1 MFYRTKQGHNLRFY
15 NRFGVHCDIGL
26 GLKKLVGWEK
36 GSKKKV
42 HNKWVPFNF
51 SIEEQMLAAA
61 AIDKGID
68 KC

>member
-36 GSKKKV
+36 GSKKKG
-42 HNKWVPFNF
+42 
-51 SIEEQMLAAA
+51 A
-61 AIDKGID
+61 
-68 KC
+68 